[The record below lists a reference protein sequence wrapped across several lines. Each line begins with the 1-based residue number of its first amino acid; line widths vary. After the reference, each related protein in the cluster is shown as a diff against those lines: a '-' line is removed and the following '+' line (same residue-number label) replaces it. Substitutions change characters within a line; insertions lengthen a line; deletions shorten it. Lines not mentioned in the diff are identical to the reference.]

1 VQPPARACLNPAW
14 HKCPAKFPRLAVPCH
29 GWKTSGLLKKTMM
42 KYYNIYNIIYFY
54 IIYIYVEN
62 CESMKWRRLL
72 SDRSNG
78 NVHSYPFIDHFPV
91 EHGWVAAA
99 TVDESLIWARNQGNL
114 VDESGRY
121 TPVPAPNSPGLT

>member
-1 VQPPARACLNPAW
+1 MSCEVSKASCALSWLENLRPSEENNWR
-14 HKCPAKFPRLAVPCH
+14 
-29 GWKTSGLLKKTMM
+29 